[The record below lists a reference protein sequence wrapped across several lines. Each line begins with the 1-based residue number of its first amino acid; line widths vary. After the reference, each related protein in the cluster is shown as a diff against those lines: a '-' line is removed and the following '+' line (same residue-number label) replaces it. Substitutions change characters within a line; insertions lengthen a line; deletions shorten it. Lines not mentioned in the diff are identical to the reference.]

1 MLAFLSYSHVDFKLK
16 RRFVEHFAALQRLY
30 GINLWHDDRLK
41 EHAGQ
46 VLDSFIGQAITA
58 AQLHLILVTP
68 AMFNSDY
75 IWNIELPAMK
85 ESASVNNGLLVPI
98 ILKDALWQ
106 ALVSS
111 TVAIP
116 LDENNNLKP
125 ITNWRPDEKG
135 FVAMARQLEATV
147 LPHFGLK
154 PRSPLS
160 DGL

>member
-98 ILKDALWQ
+98 IL
-106 ALVSS
+106 
-111 TVAIP
+111 
-116 LDENNNLKP
+116 
-125 ITNWRPDEKG
+125 
-135 FVAMARQLEATV
+135 
-147 LPHFGLK
+147 
-154 PRSPLS
+154 
-160 DGL
+160 